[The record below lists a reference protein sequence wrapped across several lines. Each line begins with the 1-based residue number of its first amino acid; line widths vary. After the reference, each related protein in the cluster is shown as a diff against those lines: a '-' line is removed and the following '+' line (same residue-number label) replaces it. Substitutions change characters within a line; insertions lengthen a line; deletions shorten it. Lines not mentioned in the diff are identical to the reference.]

1 MMALTKSARAWLERR
16 MFGTVRNDLNL
27 ATTAITKPL
36 QQADTKVNMVV
47 NPLIISLVK
56 NGFSE
61 YISLIF
67 FEHFLWLTFGH
78 SRKANESKPFSG
90 LSNTKTDLFRKTS
103 RPFILVFLKEP

>member
-27 ATTAITKPL
+27 ATTTITKPL

-67 FEHFLWLTFGH
+67 LDDFLVAL
-78 SRKANESKPFSG
+78 SMANIWSFAQSK
-90 LSNTKTDLFRKTS
+90 
-103 RPFILVFLKEP
+103 